1 MCMMHNGR
9 KQFVTEL
16 EMLNLQASILKYE
29 PLYNKRRVVGVA
41 VKWCCDQMTD
51 GIIQVSVTN

>member
-1 MCMMHNGR
+1 MPQNGR
-9 KQFVTEL
+9 KQFATVFGNV
-16 EMLNLQASILKYE
+16 NLQASILKYE

-51 GIIQVSVTN
+51 GIIQVSVPN